1 MKAQLNNIINYFGRL
16 INTIFSLHS
25 YSFLNSEDVEWG
37 GYETRLKFKKLT
49 EIPTYLIPTYPR
61 ITIFKISPSA
71 DMSNFKHSGNSDMIF
86 DSSDFDVINYALGTM
101 IGYQPRI
108 SEGEE
113 INLRGSKLSV
123 LKVEV
128 DFLNIFDDYSMTI
141 YGRGNNHTP
150 VYEGRSIPYNIQI
163 NIFIK

>member
-1 MKAQLNNIINYFGRL
+1 MKAQISNIKNYFRRL
-16 INTIFSLHS
+16 ISTIFSLQS
-25 YSFLNSEDVEWG
+25 YSFLNSEEVEY
-37 GYETRLKFKKLT
+37 GYKTWSKFKKVN

-61 ITIFKISPSA
+61 ISIFKIRPSA
-71 DMSNFKHSGNSDMIF
+71 NMSNFTHSGNYDIIF
-86 DSSDFDVINYALGTM
+86 DSSDFEVINFALGTM

-141 YGRGNNHTP
+141 YDKGNNHTP
-150 VYEGRSIPYNIQI
+150 VYEGRNIPYNIQI

>member
-1 MKAQLNNIINYFGRL
+1 MKAQINNIINYFGRL

-25 YSFLNSEDVEWG
+25 YSFLNSEEVEY
-37 GYETRLKFKKLT
+37 GYKTWSKFKKLS

-71 DMSNFKHSGNSDMIF
+71 DMSNFKHSGNSDIIF
-86 DSSDFDVINYALGTM
+86 DLSDFDVINYALGTM
-101 IGYQPRI
+101 TGYQPCI
-108 SEGEE
+108 SEGKE
-113 INLRGSKLSV
+113 INFRGSKLSV

-150 VYEGRSIPYNIQI
+150 VYEGRNIPYNIQV